1 MIENNNLLKIISPSD
16 SELKKILVEYMAPKL
31 KTSETKI
38 TVKNI
43 IENFSKEF
51 PELLLA
57 LAEENWINGYT
68 QALQDLE
75 FVRKDKENVNKRISK
90 EEEI

>member
-16 SELKKILVEYMAPKL
+16 SELKKILVEYMKPRMKN
-31 KTSETKI
+31 SETKV
-38 TVKNI
+38 TVKNV

-75 FVRKDKENVNKRISK
+75 FVEKEKKNVNKRIPK
-90 EEEI
+90 TEEA

>member
-1 MIENNNLLKIISPSD
+1 MKPRMKN
-16 SELKKILVEYMAPKL
+16 
-31 KTSETKI
+31 SETKV
-38 TVKNI
+38 TVKNV

-75 FVRKDKENVNKRISK
+75 FVEKEKKNVNKRIPK
-90 EEEI
+90 TEEA